1 MKRRR
6 GASDEKLRATNIESR
21 GNEELLASLR
31 DEERTRRVPLQ
42 KSLEEAFRKDEVVSM
57 SSALKSQVRTEN
69 VRWMQC
75 GGDAW

>member
-1 MKRRR
+1 MKRR

-21 GNEELLASLR
+21 GDEELLASLR

-42 KSLEEAFRKDEVVSM
+42 KSLEETFRKDEVVSM